1 MTGDIKFP
9 LTLEHLV
16 NLSRIK
22 NMFLYLS
29 VFVSVDA
36 PGWEYG
42 TGFVD
47 ASMMKAHLPP
57 PANDVLIV
65 MCGPPPMIQNA
76 CLPNLTKLGYDPQN
90 TFTY

>member
-1 MTGDIKFP
+1 MRAFSERVVVIVKIC
-9 LTLEHLV
+9 V
-16 NLSRIK
+16 
-22 NMFLYLS
+22 
-29 VFVSVDA
+29 VSVDDA
-36 PGWEYG
+36 PGWEYS

-57 PANDVLIV
+57 PANDVLMV